1 MSTLNQLVIT
11 GDKGITFFDPD
22 QNLFKVVE
30 LGTALPLPGI
40 NIGCGILVCKNGE
53 IFVGSSNGMATFFEQ
68 QLFNSAKDYQL
79 YFSDLF
85 INNEQV
91 FPGDHNKALAAA
103 LPFTRKIELAYN
115 QNNLIFTFTSNNY
128 VNTLKV
134 STKNGFPARITTFPI
149 RT

>member
-1 MSTLNQLVIT
+1 MT
-11 GDKGITFFDPD
+11 
-22 QNLFKVVE
+22 
-30 LGTALPLPGI
+30 
-40 NIGCGILVCKNGE
+40 
-53 IFVGSSNGMATFFEQ
+53 TFFEQ

-91 FPGDHNKALAAA
+91 SPGDHNKVLATA
-103 LPFTRKIELAYN
+103 LPFTREIELAYN

-128 VNTLKV
+128 VNTLKKA
-134 STKNGFPARITTFPI
+134 SYEYMLEGFDKKWI